1 MGKSSMDVWGFGAGG
16 YYCKF
21 NDHQLSHVR
30 GTVNDNQL

>member
-21 NDHQLSHVR
+21 NDHQLIHVPE
-30 GTVNDNQL
+30 GYCK